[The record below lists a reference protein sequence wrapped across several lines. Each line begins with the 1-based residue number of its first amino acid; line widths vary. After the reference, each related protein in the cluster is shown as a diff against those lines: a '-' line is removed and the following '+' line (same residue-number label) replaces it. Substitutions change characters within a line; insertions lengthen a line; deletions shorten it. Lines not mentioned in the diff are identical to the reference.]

1 MTDRLDGVATF
12 VQVVEAGSFA
22 LAAERL
28 NLTRSAVGK
37 VIARLETRLGV
48 RLIHRTTR
56 SQSLTEDGQAYY
68 ERCVRA
74 LAELEAAEAEL
85 EGGRRAPR
93 GRLRVSLPLAFG
105 QLCVAPVLMNLA
117 RRHPKLQIDM
127 SFSDRMVDL
136 VEEGFDL
143 AVRIGE
149 LRDSTSLAAR
159 RLGVQY
165 TSIGAAPSYLVR
177 YGMPVSLDEMDGRD
191 GIVYARGGALVP
203 WDLHDEAGQVK
214 RVKINPQLS
223 MDDVQAIAAAAIA
236 GFGLA
241 RIPSWLL
248 ARYVKSGELVL
259 VKGRCSLP
267 PQEINVVWPQTRYM
281 ASKVRCAIDAL
292 VAEIPALIDE

>member
-1 MTDRLDGVATF
+1 MPARAADTAPV
-12 VQVVEAGSFA
+12 
-22 LAAERL
+22 LAAASFVTFGAMTGRAPLRE
-28 NLTRSAVGK
+28 
-37 VIARLETRLGV
+37 ARAATCARCTD
-48 RLIHRTTR
+48 RTTR

-117 RRHPKLQIDM
+117 RRHPGLHIDM

-159 RLGVQY
+159 HLGVQY
-165 TSIGAAPSYLVR
+165 TSIGAAPSWLAQH
-177 YGMPVSLDEMDGRD
+177 GMPVSLDDMEGRD
-191 GIVYARGGALVP
+191 GIVYARAGVPVP
-203 WDLHDEAGQVK
+203 WDLHDEAGAVK
-214 RVKINPQLS
+214 RVKVRPQLS
-223 MDDVQAIAAAAIA
+223 MDDVQAIASAAIA

-248 ARYVKSGELVL
+248 ARYVKTGELAL
-259 VKGRCSLP
+259 VKGRCSLL
-267 PQEINVVWPQTRYM
+267 PQEINVVWPHTRYM
-281 ASKVRCAIDAL
+281 ASKVRCAIDEL